1 VCGAQRPS
9 HRTLQHGVD
18 PLMLMLLLVQ
28 QVVLVPGSACLPL
41 PVPLAYECPASPLTP
56 TALPTRNR
64 IRPPH
69 PAQAPYTTR
78 PDCPGQRTRSSS
90 TAPHHPLP
98 CLKPE
103 CVKKK
108 SNDVRKRV
116 ALRPVKITGNEDQRQ
131 RKRQKPRRTSLGPR
145 HCRKKKA

>member
-1 VCGAQRPS
+1 
-9 HRTLQHGVD
+9 
-18 PLMLMLLLVQ
+18 MLVLLLVQ

-41 PVPLAYECPASPLTP
+41 PVPLAYECPASPFTP

-90 TAPHHPLP
+90 TAPHGHARP
-98 CLKPE
+98 
-103 CVKKK
+103 
-108 SNDVRKRV
+108 V
-116 ALRPVKITGNEDQRQ
+116 ALRERKAAGMVTLLQKTMTRSVTHICKTQR
-131 RKRQKPRRTSLGPR
+131 
-145 HCRKKKA
+145 

>member
-1 VCGAQRPS
+1 MASQILPTSTTCPGGVTTTVTRPPICWMRSWGVPGNGRQRAG
-9 HRTLQHGVD
+9 GVGY
-18 PLMLMLLLVQ
+18 PLMLVLLLVQ

-78 PDCPGQRTRSSS
+78 PDCPGQRT
-90 TAPHHPLP
+90 
-98 CLKPE
+98 
-103 CVKKK
+103 
-108 SNDVRKRV
+108 
-116 ALRPVKITGNEDQRQ
+116 
-131 RKRQKPRRTSLGPR
+131 
-145 HCRKKKA
+145 